1 MLPDL
6 SDTRINVAQIGFCWQ
21 LTGPAVARL
30 LRILINS
37 FWGGGGEGVWREE
50 HALFYI
56 DLLCVVIFR
65 NIPAVLNNN
74 SLYPNSLKS
83 NL

>member
-1 MLPDL
+1 MSVCAFAGVFFISDQLNEWSYIFKEAFCGVMLPDL

-37 FWGGGGEGVWREE
+37 FWGGGGEGV
-50 HALFYI
+50 
-56 DLLCVVIFR
+56 
-65 NIPAVLNNN
+65 
-74 SLYPNSLKS
+74 
-83 NL
+83 